1 MASLCTVGPTVES
14 SAVSTSTA
22 SVEYEYIKVESYTV
36 NLEPSPSITCEGC
49 NKGATYEETFQGPH
63 KWRKILR
70 HVPSTK
76 RAKKSQQSQEES
88 VFNEH
93 GTTTYTTEH
102 FDNAFEMNNEDEINR
117 VNLAMHKYEQGS
129 EQESADLCSILGEQ
143 DTPAS
148 IPPWRKEFIEK
159 SNYRKMYKQ
168 PINTLAAQ
176 TSQIP
181 VTVRRRGSLHGHT
194 ESAFTRQVVN
204 TSQTNSAARK
214 KLSPSN
220 SFRQAISNTSA
231 HPGRRNPVQ
240 QLPLTDVSTNID
252 ITKKRIE
259 RVQRA
264 RLYLL
269 QQTGP
274 NSFLIGG
281 DSPDHKYRV
290 IIGPQTCSCGR
301 GPHCVHVLFVML
313 RVFQVGEMDPCL
325 WSRTLKNYEV
335 ESLFRIF
342 HDKRSSRITKRRAS
356 QRRKEVVKQE
366 EGGDGDEGRAVDAQD
381 NNRLPSESDT
391 GSVREEEE
399 TCPICLLEMLEGES
413 LICCENGC
421 HNRLHHHCIAI
432 WFEECRRQ
440 NDPLN
445 CPLCRAQW
453 KSATVEIK
461 STQNGSNTDGPDISS
476 SNRSSSPQHT
486 VSEEDSSRLPHAEP
500 IPTDMELTAAPW
512 VEALGSDL
520 VCCLLSR
527 NWSIREVGLK
537 HLSKEVVATL
547 LKGAGE
553 GRSGVIVSPVRRA
566 ATHNMLQTAC
576 NILAYTC
583 ADPVYRVFVA
593 SLRAIRT
600 MLSYTPCRDTDQ
612 RNRLQT
618 VLKPIVE
625 AIILKCT
632 DGNRRTSQ
640 LSLSTLVELVKGQDG
655 ELAVGREIINPG
667 TEGLDG
673 LNYVLKCVTED
684 YDNETVPWQWL
695 LGRLYVIDR
704 LLEEFPSEFV
714 PRLDERLDAAGAAEA
729 DDEADMDGAA
739 AGPTERRRLEDSDEI
754 GASNYERLMSVAHFS
769 VKAVCST
776 HMRIARMSRRVFL
789 LSAKLGAHVQKVIT
803 ELKSLLAQIDST
815 SVASLRRKLD
825 RIVEDFQLS
834 ERIVHELMHGS
845 GKRGKL
851 DSPCHTPVDSPSS
864 TPRCNSPVAPNEAS
878 CDTDSL
884 PVMAPVPLVPPN
896 TPIQR
901 SKRKLRRAIPRR
913 SFRETNH
920 PPAPPPTSE
929 NSPEKVASDHFRG
942 ENISALPTILSG
954 DGHASGVG
962 RLGSSSPPNRRK
974 SNLPLRRKTIEG
986 ETVSKNK
993 RGGSSSPTIR
1003 RRTVEGCSYNSSSV
1017 SSQSAP
1023 PPASRTSTRTPPIVL
1038 NPVVPIIS
1046 VTDTTAE
1053 GTGNFSPVALSD
1065 LDENGKDSNE
1075 ETDNGNSKTLNLYE
1089 NLKASTSSHVSD
1101 HVTFC
1106 TSEEPASQSTAE
1118 GNPASSCCCQC
1129 HCHESNSGGTMD
1141 TSSPKSGAAGVP
1153 NSPDSLYHTAEHESM
1168 SSDDFLDF
1176 SQATPSSNEKPV
1188 SFKSEVAESPK
1199 SSPSHSVHSGSKS
1212 TECGTTCKEEVEREE
1227 AEALAKA
1234 LDVSERQDPCPVVP
1248 GLTPT
1253 AREEV
1258 ITIRIQPDNE
1268 CDEKDGEMRQP
1279 TMYLEKVHWV
1289 KGPLLG
1295 TGAYSSCYQARDV
1308 RTGVIMAVKQISF
1321 CRNSAQEQEKVI
1333 EAISEEIHMMARL
1346 SHPNIVRIL
1355 GATKQGCHF
1364 NMFVEWMPGGSVAYL
1379 LGEYGVFTENVI
1391 VSYTRQILRGLAY
1404 LHDNHILHR
1413 DLKGANLLIDSTG
1426 QTLRIGDFGASARLA
1441 SQATGAGEFQGQLL
1455 GTIAF
1460 MAPEVLRGE
1469 SYGRACDIWSVGC
1482 VMIEM
1487 ATTKPPWNATDIS
1500 NHLALIF
1507 KIASSVD
1514 SPPIP
1519 ENLPPP
1525 VRDLMLRCLEQ
1536 NSDDRPSAK
1545 DLLLHP
1551 LFTQCFTNTRNNS
1564 TTLNGSKLG
1573 TNR

>member
-1 MASLCTVGPTVES
+1 MASICTNNGPAVES
-14 SAVSTSTA
+14 SSASTSAA
-22 SVEYEYIKVESYTV
+22 SVEYQYIRTESNTIH
-36 NLEPSPSITCEGC
+36 LEPSPSIICENC
-49 NKGATYEETFQGPH
+49 NKGAAYEETFQGPH
-63 KWRKILR
+63 TWRKILR

-76 RAKKSQQSQEES
+76 RARKSQTQETNVSDNGNRTQSS
-88 VFNEH
+88 NSM
-93 GTTTYTTEH
+93 H
-102 FDNAFEMNNEDEINR
+102 FDNDNEITNQD
-117 VNLAMHKYEQGS
+117 LS
-129 EQESADLCSILGEQ
+129 ELQSQQLDHSMEQ
-143 DTPAS
+143 DTPDAYLVQGDQEVS
-148 IPPWRKEFIEK
+148 HFPPWKKEFIEK
-159 SNYRKMYKQ
+159 SNYRKMFKQ
-168 PINTLAAQ
+168 STNSLVVQA
-176 TSQIP
+176 SQIP
-181 VTVRRRGSLHGHT
+181 VTVRRRGSLHGQT

-204 TSQTNSAARK
+204 STKK

-231 HPGRRNPVQ
+231 HPGRRIVEPKNM
-240 QLPLTDVSTNID
+240 LAEVSTNVD
-252 ITKKRIE
+252 VTKKRIE

-313 RVFQVGEMDPCL
+313 RVFQVVENDTLL
-325 WSRTLKNYEV
+325 WNKTLKNYEV
-335 ESLFRIF
+335 ENLFRSF
-342 HDKRSSRITKRRAS
+342 HDKLSSRITKRRTS
-356 QRRKEVVKQE
+356 QRRKEIIKQE
-366 EGGDGDEGRAVDAQD
+366 EGEEERTVDTQD
-381 NNRLPSESDT
+381 VSRLPSESDA

-399 TCPICLLEMLEGES
+399 ICPICLLEMLEGES
-413 LICCENGC
+413 LICCDNGC

-453 KSATVEIK
+453 KSTTVEIK
-461 STQNGSNTDGPDISS
+461 STQSSTSTDGPAS
-476 SNRSSSPQHT
+476 SNTRSSSPHHLT
-486 VSEEDSSRLPHAEP
+486 SEEDSSRLPYAEP
-500 IPTDMELTAAPW
+500 IPAELELTAAPW
-512 VEALGSDL
+512 VEALGADL
-520 VCCLLSR
+520 VGCLLSR
-527 NWSIREVGLK
+527 NWSIREAGLK

-553 GRSGVIVSPVRRA
+553 GRSGVIVSPVRQE
-566 ATHNMLQTAC
+566 ATHNMLKTAC

-600 MLSYTPCRDTDQ
+600 LLSYTPCRDMKQ
-612 RNRLQT
+612 RTRLQK
-618 VLKPIVE
+618 VLKPIIE

-640 LSLSTLVELVKGQDG
+640 LSLSTLVELVKGQEG

-667 TEGLDG
+667 NEGLDG

-684 YDNETVPWQWL
+684 YDKDSVTWQWL
-695 LGRLYVIDR
+695 LGRLYVLDR
-704 LLEEFPSEFV
+704 LLEEFPTEFV
-714 PRLDERLDAAGAAEA
+714 PRPEEARDAAGAAEA
-729 DDEADMDGAA
+729 DDEAEIGAA
-739 AGPTERRRLEDSDEI
+739 AGPCEARRADSSEVG

-789 LSAKLGAHVQKVIT
+789 LSAKLGAHVQKVIL
-803 ELKSLLAQIDST
+803 ELKTLLSQIDST

-834 ERIVHELMHGS
+834 ERIVYELMHGS
-845 GKRGKL
+845 WKQGKL
-851 DSPCHTPVDSPSS
+851 NSPCHTPMDSPSS
-864 TPRCNSPVAPNEAS
+864 TPRCNSPENAPIDLGVHPTINKEPSAPP
-878 CDTDSL
+878 TT
-884 PVMAPVPLVPPN
+884 PV
-896 TPIQR
+896 QR
-901 SKRKLRRAIPRR
+901 SKRKLKRGIPRR
-913 SFRETNH
+913 SFREPNC
-920 PPAPPPTSE
+920 PPAPPPTLE
-929 NSPEKVASDHFRG
+929 NSPEKVYQDHLKENVDASNILLG
-942 ENISALPTILSG
+942 EGA
-954 DGHASGVG
+954 GVSH
-962 RLGSSSPPNRRK
+962 LGSASPPNRRK
-974 SNLPLRRKTIEG
+974 SNLPRRRRTIEG
-986 ETVSKNK
+986 ETVKNK
-993 RGGSSSPTIR
+993 RGGSSSPTIVR
-1003 RRTVEGCSYNSSSV
+1003 RRTTEGCTYTSNV
-1017 SSQSAP
+1017 P
-1023 PPASRTSTRTPPIVL
+1023 PPQPAAPQQSRTTTRVTPLVH
-1038 NPVVPIIS
+1038 PVPVIS
-1046 VTDTTAE
+1046 VTDTSGQE
-1053 GTGNFSPVALSD
+1053 TGNFSPLSD
-1065 LDENGKDSNE
+1065 LDENSKDSNE
-1075 ETDNGNSKTLNLYE
+1075 ETDGGNSKPLNIYE
-1089 NLKASTSSHVSD
+1089 TIKVSTSSHLSD

-1106 TSEEPASQSTAE
+1106 PEDVNHKPSAAASNVNST
-1118 GNPASSCCCQC
+1118 CCCQC
-1129 HCHESNSGGTMD
+1129 RCHESASAETGAST
-1141 TSSPKSGAAGVP
+1141 PKSGAAGVP
-1153 NSPDSLYHTAEHESM
+1153 NSPDSHYHTAEHESM

-1176 SQATPSSNEKPV
+1176 SQSTKLSSNEKPV

-1199 SSPSHSVHSGSKS
+1199 SSPSHSVHSATSTKSEECSKN
-1212 TECGTTCKEEVEREE
+1212 CKEEVEREE

-1258 ITIRIQPDNE
+1258 ITIRIQPDDE
-1268 CDEKDGEMRQP
+1268 CDDRNGECRQP

-1379 LGEYGVFTENVI
+1379 LGEYGAFTENVI
-1391 VSYTRQILRGLAY
+1391 VNYTRQVLRGLAY

-1525 VRDLMLRCLEQ
+1525 IRDLMLRCLEQ
-1536 NSDDRPSAK
+1536 NSEDRPSAK
-1545 DLLLHP
+1545 DLLVHP
-1551 LFTQCFTNTRNNS
+1551 LFTQCFT
-1564 TTLNGSKLG
+1564 TTHNMSNHLNGSKLA
-1573 TNR
+1573 NR